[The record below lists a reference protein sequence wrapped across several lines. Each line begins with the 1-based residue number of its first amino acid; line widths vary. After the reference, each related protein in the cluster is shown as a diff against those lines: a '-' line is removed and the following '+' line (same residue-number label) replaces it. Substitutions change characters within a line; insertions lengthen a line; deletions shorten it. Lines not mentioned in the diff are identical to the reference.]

1 MDANDDGNILRIK
14 WAQGDAIF
22 NGNTWGEIIL
32 GNLISP
38 EPECDFDG
46 SGVCDIDDLDELL
59 YTGLV
64 TGDAKYDLDGSG
76 TVDLDD
82 RDTFLNELSTVPGD
96 FDLNGQVVAGDLNTL
111 GGNWRKD
118 GLTSYGQGDADGD
131 GVADAADLNALGRN
145 WQFGANAAVMA
156 SVPEPSGS
164 LMVFIGLFSLFAQRK
179 IMHRLRVQ
187 FYGFPAT

>member
-1 MDANDDGNILRIK
+1 M
-14 WAQGDAIF
+14 
-22 NGNTWGEIIL
+22 
-32 GNLISP
+32 
-38 EPECDFDG
+38 
-46 SGVCDIDDLDELL
+46 
-59 YTGLV
+59 
-64 TGDAKYDLDGSG
+64 
-76 TVDLDD
+76 
-82 RDTFLNELSTVPGD
+82 
-96 FDLNGQVVAGDLNTL
+96 
-111 GGNWRKD
+111 
-118 GLTSYGQGDADGD
+118 TSYGQGDADGN